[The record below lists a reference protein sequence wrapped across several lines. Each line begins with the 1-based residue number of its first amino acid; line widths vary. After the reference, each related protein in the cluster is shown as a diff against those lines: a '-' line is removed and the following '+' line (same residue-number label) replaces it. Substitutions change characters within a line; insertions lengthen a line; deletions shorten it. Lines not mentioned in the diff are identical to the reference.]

1 MIPIDPETAASGTA
15 IASSADSSAGEKMET
30 EHIVCPSCGKS
41 YPVPLKLRQKGRLQ
55 VRCPGCGKRFQLR
68 HPEAQLPEVEVPISA
83 AEGETQAEDQE
94 LPTTTANSD
103 AMGDLSIVAPQA
115 QDPALLARRS
125 KRLARALISDLLR
138 GREVER
144 KISLEEG
151 TIILIFGDS
160 IRRAWEEF
168 GHQAPADFEDAPRY
182 FREALNE
189 ILAEGKPLF

>member
-1 MIPIDPETAASGTA
+1 LTPVGTA
-15 IASSADSSAGEKMET
+15 IAGSADSSAGEKMET

-55 VRCPGCGKRFQLR
+55 VRCPNCGKRFQLR

-83 AEGETQAEDQE
+83 EEAENQAGDQE

-103 AMGDLSIVAPQA
+103 SASDLSTVPAQA
-115 QDPALLARRS
+115 QDPALMARRS

-138 GREVER
+138 GREGER
-144 KISLEEG
+144 KKSLEEG
-151 TIILIFGDS
+151 TIIHIFGDS
-160 IRRAWEEF
+160 IRQAWDEF
-168 GHQAPADFEDAPRY
+168 TRQAPADFEDAPRY

-189 ILAEGKPLF
+189 ILAEGKSLF

>member
-1 MIPIDPETAASGTA
+1 
-15 IASSADSSAGEKMET
+15 MET
-30 EHIVCPSCGKS
+30 DHITCPSCGKS

-55 VRCPGCGKRFQLR
+55 VRCPSCGKRFQLR
-68 HPEAQLPEVEVPISA
+68 HPESQMPEVEVPVPVAEVENQSGDQDLPTRTAKSDA
-83 AEGETQAEDQE
+83 AE
-94 LPTTTANSD
+94 
-103 AMGDLSIVAPQA
+103 DLSVLPPPN

-125 KRLARALISDLLR
+125 KRLARALISDLIR
-138 GREVER
+138 GREGER
-144 KISLEEG
+144 KKSLEEG

-168 GHQAPADFEDAPRY
+168 GRQAPANFEDAPRY